1 MEKKSRMNKQI
12 VREMKAQDYCLAE
25 LPSGEPVITT
35 MHHENDD
42 KDYRVLTDEECI
54 GVFTTWM
61 KNRGYNKAGA
71 SFGLGP
77 DAKHP
82 YIKIEVLKD
91 FEKDDYMSK

>member
-25 LPSGEPVITT
+25 LPSGEPVIT

-61 KNRGYNKAGA
+61 KNRGYNKGRRSA
-71 SFGLGP
+71 LGRR
-77 DAKHP
+77 KHP
-82 YIKIEVLKD
+82 T
-91 FEKDDYMSK
+91 SRSRS